1 MPVNASKNYTQPKNA
16 KLYLIEL
23 KQVVKV
29 ESLVNGRLEKHK
41 CLLNNTKPK
50 VAGIEVKGVEQ

>member
-50 VAGIEVKGVEQ
+50 GEVINHNGIN